1 VPHCQIFFNQLQGKT
16 LKILKEKK
24 EHYKCVDGTVL
35 NYCDTIFYVKQVGM
49 VFKKQKDQHNR
60 VQENNQQLYKEQM

>member
-35 NYCDTIFYVKQVGM
+35 NYCDPIFYVKQVGM
-49 VFKKQKDQHNR
+49 VSGTPKKTGRANPI
-60 VQENNQQLYKEQM
+60 